1 MPELPSLTY
10 TKFIKKIK
18 KAGFIFKRQ
27 AAGSHEIW
35 FNPKTKRIVT
45 IPHHQGKSFKK
56 GTLASMIKDT
66 GLSKDKLIAL

>member
-1 MPELPSLTY
+1 MPDLPSLSY

-35 FNPKTKRIVT
+35 FNPDSKRMVT
-45 IPHHQGKSFKK
+45 IPRHPGDFKK
-56 GTLASMIKDT
+56 GTLASMVKDT
-66 GLSKDKLIAL
+66 GLSREEFIKL